1 MSQIITIGIDNGVSS
16 GAIVALGQCGS
27 WIGAITMPITKHR
40 TRNEVNIRAVHL
52 WLSEITGGN
61 LSNAEYIIEEPNNAQ
76 TPSTAASMAGCFHA
90 LRGFFETKML
100 NWHRTT
106 PQAWQ
111 KAMLGKVPKGETKTR
126 ALAVARDLWPDET
139 FFASPRCKT
148 PHSGIVD
155 ASLISEYLRRK
166 NEL

>member
-1 MSQIITIGIDNGVSS
+1 MTSMTIGIDNGAVS

-27 WIGAITMPITKHR
+27 WIGARTMPCRKHR
-40 TRNEVNIRAVHL
+40 TRNEVDIRAVSL
-52 WLSEITGGN
+52 WLSKITGGN
-61 LSNAEYIIEEPNNAQ
+61 LSNADYIIEEPNNARNA
-76 TPSTAASMAGCFHA
+76 STAYSMAASFHS

-100 NWHRTT
+100 QWERTT

-111 KAMLGKVPKGETKTR
+111 KAMLGKVPKGETKSR
-126 ALAVARDLWPDET
+126 ALAVARELWPDEN
-139 FFASPRCKT
+139 FFATPRCKT

-155 ASLISEYLRRK
+155 AALICEYLRRK